1 MDCFH
6 RNPFK
11 FLHIVTHNSSLS
23 ECFWSNSESQNVLF
37 FPESGCWTRS
47 ISILTQVFS
56 GFSSSIFVADVAVDE
71 CHKMIESAVEFHE
84 THEFIKPK

>member
-1 MDCFH
+1 
-6 RNPFK
+6 
-11 FLHIVTHNSSLS
+11 
-23 ECFWSNSESQNVLF
+23 
-37 FPESGCWTRS
+37 
-47 ISILTQVFS
+47 LTQVFS